1 MSRDL
6 VAFGES
12 VVDINQIASMIEW
25 LDEERRRDKALIATL
40 EGRLA
45 QQIDLLDAMQRRVN
59 SVESDQVVIK
69 QEAMPA
75 TKEQDIIENMRQEA
89 EQMLENAEA
98 RRLTAEREAE
108 RRIELQ
114 RENFQRAIREV
125 SDKAERLE
133 RQLANIGDLQT
144 EGDRLTNAMRLLNQE
159 IDDLSKQLEGP
170 DRRLTFLEEQR
181 RSDTRRLAEIETELP
196 EYKKSVDGIQ
206 PKLALLEEL
215 AVRNERRIQDYNNV
229 DRERR
234 DQIQQFIDQQQLL
247 TQQRDQQL
255 LELTKR
261 FSVHDEEL
269 QKNIERFEVWAQAY
283 REMKRIIDDFN
294 RIGDRLERRIS
305 EASEMQRLSEERF
318 REEWNDWRDDDQK
331 RWKQLTLSSDEVWRN
346 HDREFEIFIKR
357 IDEVES
363 VVPALQSNIERLWL
377 LERARAELY
386 RERYQAM
393 LLEFDVVDAAEEA
406 LANIRRPAGRL
417 GSA

>member
-1 MSRDL
+1 M
-6 VAFGES
+6 E
-12 VVDINQIASMIEW
+12 INQIASMIEW

-40 EGRLA
+40 EERLS
-45 QQIDLLDAMQRRVN
+45 QQTDTVDSMQRRVN
-59 SVESDQVVIK
+59 SVESDQAVMK
-69 QEAMPA
+69 QEVMPA
-75 TKEQDIIENMRQEA
+75 ARERDILEQMRQEA

-114 RENFQRAIREV
+114 RENFQRAVREV
-125 SDKAERLE
+125 ADKAERLE
-133 RQLANIGDLQT
+133 RQLANIGDLQS
-144 EGDRLTNAMRLLNQE
+144 EGDRLANAMRLLNQE
-159 IDDLSKQLEGP
+159 IDDLSKKMESP

-181 RSDTRRLAEIETELP
+181 RTDARRLAEIETELP

-206 PKLALLEEL
+206 PKLTLIEEL
-215 AVRNERRIQDYNNV
+215 AVRNERRLQDVSNV

-234 DQIQQFIDQQQLL
+234 DQIQQFIDQQQLMV
-247 TQQRDQQL
+247 QQRDQQL
-255 LELTKR
+255 QELSKR
-261 FSVHDEEL
+261 FGIHDDEL

-318 REEWNDWRDDDQK
+318 REEWNDWRDEDQK

-346 HDREFEIFIKR
+346 HDREFEVFIKR
-357 IDEVES
+357 MDEVET
-363 VVPALQSNIERLWL
+363 VLPGLQSHIDRLWL

-393 LLEFDVVDAAEEA
+393 LHEYDTNDSGDGARPSF
-406 LANIRRPAGRL
+406 RQPAGRF
-417 GSA
+417 SDT

>member
-1 MSRDL
+1 M
-6 VAFGES
+6 
-12 VVDINQIASMIEW
+12 DINQIASMIEW

-40 EGRLA
+40 EQRLA
-45 QQIDLLDAMQRRVN
+45 QQTDALDGVQRRVN
-59 SVESDQVVIK
+59 SVESDQVMIK

-133 RQLANIGDLQT
+133 RQLANISDLQT

-159 IDDLSKQLEGP
+159 IDDLSKKLEGP

-181 RSDTRRLAEIETELP
+181 RSDTRRLAQIETELP

-215 AVRNERRIQDYNNV
+215 AVRNERRIQDFNNV

-234 DQIQQFIDQQQLL
+234 EQIQQFIDQQLL
-247 TQQRDQQL
+247 LVQQRDQQL

-331 RWKQLTLSSDEVWRN
+331 RWKQLTLSNDEVWRN
-346 HDREFEIFIKR
+346 HDREFEHFIKR
-357 IDEVES
+357 IDDVEQLT
-363 VVPALQSNIERLWL
+363 PALQSNIERLWL

-393 LLEFDVVDAAEEA
+393 LLEFDVVDAADEA
-406 LANIRRPAGRL
+406 FAGIRQPAGRL
-417 GSA
+417 SSG

>member
-1 MSRDL
+1 M
-6 VAFGES
+6 E
-12 VVDINQIASMIEW
+12 INQIASMIEW

-40 EGRLA
+40 EERLA
-45 QQIDLLDAMQRRVN
+45 TQTDSIDAMQRRVN
-59 SVESDQVVIK
+59 TVESDQVVIK

-75 TKEQDIIENMRQEA
+75 AKEHDIIDHMRQEA
-89 EQMLENAEA
+89 EQMLENSEA
-98 RRLTAEREAE
+98 RRLTAEREAD
-108 RRIELQ
+108 RRLELQ
-114 RENFQRAIREV
+114 RENFQRALREV

-133 RQLANIGDLQT
+133 RQLANISDLQT

-159 IDDLSKQLEGP
+159 IDDLSKKLEGP
-170 DRRLTFLEEQR
+170 DRRLAFLEEQR

-196 EYKKSVDGIQ
+196 EYKKSVDSIQ

-215 AVRNERRIQDYNNV
+215 AVRNERRIQDFNNV

-234 DQIQQFIDQQQLL
+234 EQIQQFIDQQQLMV
-247 TQQRDQQL
+247 QQRDQQL
-255 LELTKR
+255 QELTKR
-261 FSVHDEEL
+261 FSIHDEEL

-318 REEWNDWRDDDQK
+318 RDEWNDWREDDQK

-346 HDREFEIFIKR
+346 HDKEFEVFTKR
-357 IDEVES
+357 IDDVEQS
-363 VVPALQSNIERLWL
+363 VPSLQTNIERLWM

-393 LLEFDVVDAAEEA
+393 LHEFDVSEAADGSVA
-406 LANIRRPAGRL
+406 TNRQPAGRL
-417 GSA
+417 GSG

>member
-1 MSRDL
+1 M
-6 VAFGES
+6 
-12 VVDINQIASMIEW
+12 DINQIASMIEW

-40 EGRLA
+40 EQRLA
-45 QQIDLLDAMQRRVN
+45 QQTDALDGVQRRVN
-59 SVESDQVVIK
+59 SVESDQVMIK

-133 RQLANIGDLQT
+133 RQLANISDLQT

-159 IDDLSKQLEGP
+159 IDDLSKKLEGP

-206 PKLALLEEL
+206 PKMALLEEL
-215 AVRNERRIQDYNNV
+215 AVRNERRIQDFNNV

-234 DQIQQFIDQQQLL
+234 EQIQQFIDQQQLL
-247 TQQRDQQL
+247 VQQRDQQL

-357 IDEVES
+357 IDDVEQL
-363 VVPALQSNIERLWL
+363 VPALQSHIERLWL

-393 LLEFDVVDAAEEA
+393 LHEFDVVDAADEA
-406 LANIRRPAGRL
+406 FAGVRQPAGRL
-417 GSA
+417 SSG